1 LVAGTLGFSDF
12 MDRNMGLLTPWSF
25 VPHPVLLYTDKMS
38 FFQRCHN
45 TILSLT
51 DMFLRKYRYLPKQD
65 KLVRQYFQTMP
76 EPLPSVHELEKS
88 ISVMLINNHISTN
101 PPRPSMPGLVN
112 VGGAHIKS
120 PKPLP
125 KDIQEFL
132 DGAINGAIYF
142 SLGSYIKSSDM
153 PNEKLK
159 AFLDAFGKLKQRVLW
174 KYEDTSLQSIPKN
187 IMISK
192 WLPQSDVLA
201 HPNIVLFITHGGMF
215 GTQEGQYRGVP
226 MLFIPFFGDQVD
238 FILYLQKL

>member
-25 VPHPVLLYTDKMS
+25 VPHPVLLYTDTMS

-51 DMFLRKYRYLPKQD
+51 DMFLRHYRYLPKQD

-76 EPLPSVHELEKS
+76 QPLPSVQELEKS

-125 KDIQEFL
+125 NDIQEFL

-142 SLGSYIKSSDM
+142 SLGSYIKSSAM

-174 KYEDTSLQSIPKN
+174 KYEDTNLQSIPKN